1 MSDQTALSSTALSSQ
16 ANGAQQSAKNMAD
29 THGPADIGQ
38 GARRFGSINWLGLW
52 TFYKKEVQRF
62 LKVVFQTVAAPVMST
77 LLFLLVFMLAFG
89 ANRPSVGD
97 VSYIVFLAPGLIM
110 MAILTNAFAN
120 SSSSLIIGKM
130 QGSIVDILMA
140 PLSAAEIATGFIGG
154 AVTRGLMVGFVTAVT
169 CAVFMAGSDPMPVRN
184 FFAIVYFALSAA
196 WLFGTLGVLGG
207 IWAEKFDQ
215 LSAITN
221 FVIQPLTFLS
231 GTFYAISRLP
241 EPFLMVS
248 RVNPVFMLVDGFR
261 YGFTG
266 HAEASVLTSV
276 IVTMGLNIVL
286 TYVVYR
292 LLRSGYRI
300 KS

>member
-1 MSDQTALSSTALSSQ
+1 
-16 ANGAQQSAKNMAD
+16 MAD
-29 THGPADIGQ
+29 MAQDTTLPPAEPLATASPSMPATMAPQNTTHGT
-38 GARRFGSINWLGLW
+38 RHFGPVNWLGLW
-52 TFYKKEVQRF
+52 TFYQKEVQRF
-62 LKVVFQTVAAPVMST
+62 VKVIFQTVAAPVIST

-89 ANRPSVGD
+89 VNRPDVGA

-140 PLSAAEIATGFIGG
+140 PLSAAEIAAGFIGG
-154 AVTRGLMVGFVTAVT
+154 AVTRGLLVGLITALT
-169 CAVFMAGSDPMPVRN
+169 CAAFMAASDPLPVRN
-184 FFAIVYFALSAA
+184 VLAVMYFALTAA
-196 WLFGTLGVLGG
+196 WMFGTLGVLAG

-231 GTFYAISRLP
+231 GTFYPISRLP
-241 EPFLMVS
+241 DAFLTAS
-248 RVNPVFMLVDGFR
+248 HFNPVFMLVDGFR

-266 HAEASVLTSV
+266 HAEASISV
-276 IVTMGLNIVL
+276 SILITLALNIAL
-286 TYVVYR
+286 TTLTYR
-292 LLRSGYRI
+292 LLKAGYRI
-300 KS
+300 KT

>member
-1 MSDQTALSSTALSSQ
+1 MSDQAALSTPTSLPDNAAPNDPHAGVCVS
-16 ANGAQQSAKNMAD
+16 
-29 THGPADIGQ
+29 GPTPIGQ
-38 GARRFGSINWLGLW
+38 GARRFGAVNWLGLW

-89 ANRPSVGD
+89 ANRPSVGG

-140 PLSAAEIATGFIGG
+140 PLSAAEIATGFIAG
-154 AVTRGLMVGFVTAVT
+154 ALTRGLLVGFVTAVT
-169 CAVFMAGSDPMPVRN
+169 CAAFMAGSDPMPVSN
-184 FFAIVYFALSAA
+184 LLAIVYFALSAA
-196 WLFGTLGVLGG
+196 WLFATLGVLSG

-215 LSAITN
+215 LSAISN

-241 EPFLMVS
+241 EPFLS
-248 RVNPVFMLVDGFR
+248 ISNVNPVFMLVDGFR

-266 HAEASVLTSV
+266 HAEASILTSV
-276 IVTMGLNIVL
+276 IVTLSLNIIL
-286 TYVVYR
+286 TFVVYR
-292 LLRSGYRI
+292 LLKSGYRI